1 MAQGKLGE
9 SLASPREHSTPV
21 SSRQAG
27 KGFEQVQKR
36 EERAGRIF
44 PSFSLPCLPFSLCR
58 AGLWAPRL
66 LPLASHCV
74 RLSVE
79 FSPCPQLS
87 LWPSHPSHFRSA
99 PTPLPQDWDHSSLGP
114 GSLPASGP
122 CQPNIFQPVPGQP
135 GQSGLI
141 FNPYFRLTQQ
151 MLPKGLR
158 RRVLG
163 SPPSCGVH
171 CWGQAGEG

>member
-1 MAQGKLGE
+1 M
-9 SLASPREHSTPV
+9 
-21 SSRQAG
+21 
-27 KGFEQVQKR
+27 
-36 EERAGRIF
+36 
-44 PSFSLPCLPFSLCR
+44 
-58 AGLWAPRL
+58 RL
-66 LPLASHCV
+66 LLQDLLPEDSRPALPGGAGSGRVPASARRARV
-74 RLSVE
+74 SQRRGR
-79 FSPCPQLS
+79 PG
-87 LWPSHPSHFRSA
+87 
-99 PTPLPQDWDHSSLGP
+99 LPGARPGP
-114 GSLPASGP
+114 AAGSLPASGP